1 MPKVLI
7 ADDHPLFREAIRDVV
22 EDLFG
27 TGGRELTCLEAT
39 GVEELLRL
47 ARGHED
53 LDLILLDLFMPGA
66 HGLSHLMA
74 LRRRM
79 PETPVVVISSLHD
92 AETVRQAI
100 TCGAAGFIP
109 KSSPKD
115 LIATALQLVFAG
127 GIYLPREL
135 LGEPEPAKDRPA
147 DRGAAGDDP
156 FSGPLTPRQV
166 EVLNLVA
173 EGKSNKRI
181 AYELSISEMTVK
193 AHVTAILR
201 KLGVVSRAQAIV
213 RFQRHLV

>member
-22 EDLFG
+22 EGLFG
-27 TGGRELTCLEAT
+27 EDGWELTCLEAT
-39 GVEELLRL
+39 GVEELLAL
-47 ARGHED
+47 AESHED

-66 HGLSHLMA
+66 HGLSHLMT
-74 LRRRM
+74 LRGRM
-79 PETPVVVISSLHD
+79 PQTPVVVISSLND
-92 AETVRQAI
+92 AETVRQAL

-115 LIATALQLVFAG
+115 LIATALQVVFAG

-135 LGEPEPAKDRPA
+135 LGEPEPARERPA
-147 DRGAAGDDP
+147 DRGAADDP
-156 FSGPLTPRQV
+156 FTGPLTPRQV

-181 AYELSISEMTVK
+181 AYDLSISEMTVK

-213 RFQRHLV
+213 KFQRHLV

>member
-22 EDLFG
+22 KGLFG
-27 TGGRELTCLEAT
+27 VGGWELICLEAT
-39 GVEELLRL
+39 GVEELLGL
-47 ARGHED
+47 AEAHED

-66 HGLSHLMA
+66 HGLSHLMT
-74 LRRRM
+74 LRGRA
-79 PETPVVVISSLHD
+79 PQTPVVVISSLND
-92 AETVRQAI
+92 AETVRQAL

-115 LIATALQLVFAG
+115 LIATALQVVFAG

-135 LGEPEPAKDRPA
+135 LGEPDPARERPA
-147 DRGAAGDDP
+147 DRGTADDP

-166 EVLNLVA
+166 EVLNLIA

-181 AYELSISEMTVK
+181 AYDLSISEMTVK

-213 RFQRHLV
+213 KFQRHLV

>member
-7 ADDHPLFREAIRDVV
+7 ADDHPLFRAAIRDVV
-22 EDLFG
+22 HSVFG
-27 TGGRELTCLEAT
+27 AEARDLTCLEAT
-39 GVEELLRL
+39 GVDELLAL
-47 ARGHED
+47 ARQHDD

-66 HGLSHLMA
+66 HGLSHLTA
-74 LRRRM
+74 LRGRM
-79 PETPVVVISSLHD
+79 PQTPVVVISSLSD
-92 AETVRQAI
+92 GETVRQAI

-135 LGEPEPAKDRPA
+135 LGEPDGAKDRPA
-147 DRGAAGDDP
+147 EQRGGADDP
-156 FSGPLTPRQV
+156 FSGPLTPRQI
-166 EVLNLVA
+166 EVLNLIA

-213 RFQRHLV
+213 KFQRNLV

>member
-22 EDLFG
+22 EGLFG
-27 TGGRELTCLEAT
+27 VDGWNLTCIEAS
-39 GVEELLRL
+39 GVEEMLGL
-47 ARGHED
+47 AAGHED

-66 HGLSHLMA
+66 HGLSHLMT
-74 LRRRM
+74 LRSRM
-79 PETPVVVISSLHD
+79 PQTPVVVISSLTD
-92 AETVRQAI
+92 TETVQQAI

-115 LIATALQLVFAG
+115 LIATALQVVFAG

-135 LGEPEPAKDRPA
+135 LGEPDPARDRPA
-147 DRGAAGDDP
+147 DHRGTADDP

-213 RFQRHLV
+213 KFQRYLV

>member
-22 EDLFG
+22 KGLFG
-27 TGGRELTCLEAT
+27 VDGWELTCLEAT
-39 GVEELLRL
+39 GVEELLTL
-47 ARGHED
+47 VESHED

-66 HGLSHLMA
+66 HGLSHLMT
-74 LRRRM
+74 LRGRM
-79 PETPVVVISSLHD
+79 PQTPVVVISSLND
-92 AETVRQAI
+92 AETVRQAL

-115 LIATALQLVFAG
+115 LIATALQVVFAG

-135 LGEPEPAKDRPA
+135 LGEPDPARERPA
-147 DRGAAGDDP
+147 DRGAADDP

-181 AYELSISEMTVK
+181 AYDLSISEMTVK

-213 RFQRHLV
+213 KFQRHLV

>member
-22 EDLFG
+22 EGLFG
-27 TGGRELTCLEAT
+27 VDGWELICLEAT
-39 GVEELLRL
+39 RVDELLAL
-47 ARGHED
+47 AEAHED
-53 LDLILLDLFMPGA
+53 IDLILLDLFMPGA
-66 HGLSHLMA
+66 HGLSHLMT
-74 LRRRM
+74 LRGRV
-79 PETPVVVISSLHD
+79 PQTPVVVISSLND
-92 AETVRQAI
+92 AETVRQALA
-100 TCGAAGFIP
+100 CGAAGFIP

-115 LIATALQLVFAG
+115 LIATALQVVFAG

-135 LGEPEPAKDRPA
+135 LGEPDPARERPA
-147 DRGAAGDDP
+147 DRGIADDP

-181 AYELSISEMTVK
+181 AYDLSISEMTVK

-213 RFQRHLV
+213 KFQRHLV

>member
-7 ADDHPLFREAIRDVV
+7 ADDHPLFREAIREVV
-22 EDLFG
+22 EGLFG
-27 TGGRELTCLEAT
+27 ADGGDLTCLEAT
-39 GVEELLRL
+39 GVDELLAL
-47 ARGHED
+47 AKDHDD

-66 HGLSHLMA
+66 HGLSHLMM
-74 LRRRM
+74 LRCRM
-79 PETPVVVISSLHD
+79 PQTPVVVISSLND

-100 TCGAAGFIP
+100 ACGAAGFIP

-115 LIATALQLVFAG
+115 LIATALQVVFAG

-135 LGEPEPAKDRPA
+135 LGEPDPAKERPT
-147 DRGAAGDDP
+147 DTRSAADDP

-201 KLGVVSRAQAIV
+201 KLGVFSRAQAIV
-213 RFQRHLV
+213 KFQRHVV

>member
-7 ADDHPLFREAIRDVV
+7 ADDHPLFREAIRNVV
-22 EDLFG
+22 GGLFG
-27 TGGRELTCLEAT
+27 VEGWELTCLEAT
-39 GVEELLRL
+39 GIEELLGL
-47 ARGHED
+47 VQGHHD

-66 HGLSHLMA
+66 HGLSHLVT
-74 LRRRM
+74 LRSRM
-79 PETPVVVISSLHD
+79 PQTPIVVISSLND
-92 AETVRQAI
+92 ADTVRQAI
-100 TCGAAGFIP
+100 ICGAAGFIP

-115 LIATALQLVFAG
+115 LIATALQVVFAG

-135 LGEPEPAKDRPA
+135 LSDPEPSRERPA
-147 DRGAAGDDP
+147 DPRGVSDDP

-166 EVLNLVA
+166 KVLNLVA

-213 RFQRHLV
+213 KFQRNLA